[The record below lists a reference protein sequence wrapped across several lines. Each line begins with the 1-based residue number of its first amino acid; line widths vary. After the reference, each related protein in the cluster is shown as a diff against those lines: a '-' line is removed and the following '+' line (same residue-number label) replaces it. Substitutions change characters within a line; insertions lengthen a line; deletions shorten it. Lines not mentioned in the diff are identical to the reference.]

1 MPKDKPKKL
10 TPQQWEQEQLKKGY
24 KYAFNETP
32 DKLEMR
38 RKSGAAPVFYNPEE
52 YALDGEVVR
61 PLKGGDPMKAYIKY
75 GELMEQDPTQPTQ
88 SKTRVAPKRQYVQP
102 VEGRK
107 PIEFGPYQNFD
118 PNTGKYY
125 DPISGQEITPVIE
138 GKKKGGLVKKYG
150 MGGAVT
156 MAGKTGA
163 AAAEEL
169 AKQSGS
175 GMMGAGTQGAASS
188 LAGPLSALG
197 TTAATAIQAGNTP
210 NEQGEINEGKAA
222 LSGGLKYASTVAP
235 IAANPA
241 LLAATGGL
249 SALAIPVAGGIGAIV
264 EARKAGENNDKAVAE
279 FNKQKLADETA
290 KSDSRIQEAIRKR
303 ELGYS
308 KGGKIVGKG
317 TGTSDGI
324 TAKVRAGSFIV
335 PAKNA
340 EIAEEIRE
348 KVLRKAPSKKANLSQ
363 GGGVEVK
370 LSNGEHMFD
379 ENEAKEIEIELGPEI
394 FKMLAPES
402 EDVNE
407 LGEDYG
413 EMASGGKVSISKAK
427 EILRDGTAHG
437 KPLTDKQKRYF
448 GWMAGG
454 GMKCGGMVKG
464 YAKGGTVTG
473 DDDEKFINDKR
484 KELDALKKQLD
495 DAAAKEAKT
504 VQEKR
509 AAENKK
515 IAYEAAKKRFDEA
528 VDKFQKAK
536 EGYSR
541 YEKAVNESTK
551 KYPKEASG
559 NTERLKVQV
568 DELDKLR
575 KDMKEKAAVI
585 EKASPKQSAATP
597 EAKESTTKVKPYTA
611 GGEQVDLTRPKETK
625 TATEIPATTTTAG
638 TKRAA
643 PKRTASTEMSAA
655 KKAEIAN
662 TRSQFQQ
669 NAMDTIDQDYADVM
683 AETAA
688 LEKGLPKEYEPTV
701 NPPSPSNPVGNKMA
715 QPTQAAGQTA
725 SPNWQGGLTQALGYG
740 IPALQTA
747 VGASALS
754 KLGKRP
760 IDKLDP
766 EYLQSIQ
773 QAKDRALQAEK
784 EAQFGMTAE
793 EKFLLG
799 QENQGLLNQSRAAA
813 RNYSGGS
820 GATAFQQE
828 RMGIQDAY
836 GRGLLTKVRD
846 NALKLQK
853 QGIAADR
860 AAYADQLIAGKT
872 DMNRRLFNDQLQA
885 WQQNQLAAGDLT
897 SQGLSNLMSQN
908 RYNQF
913 LQNRESYQ

>member
-1 MPKDKPKKL
+1 M
-10 TPQQWEQEQLKKGY
+10 EQE
-24 KYAFNETP
+24 
-32 DKLEMR
+32 
-38 RKSGAAPVFYNPEE
+38 PV
-52 YALDGEVVR
+52 
-61 PLKGGDPMKAYIKY
+61 KAN
-75 GELMEQDPTQPTQ
+75 QP
-88 SKTRVAPKRQYVQP
+88 KTRVAPKRQYVQP

-107 PIEFGPYQNFD
+107 PMEFGPYQNFD

-125 DPISGQEITPVIE
+125 DPISGQEITPIIE

-163 AAAEEL
+163 DAAEEL

-175 GMMGAGTQGAASS
+175 GMMGAGTQGLVGG
-188 LAGPLSALG
+188 LAGPASALG

-454 GMKCGGMVKG
+454 GMKCGGMVKE
-464 YAKGGTVTG
+464 YKKGGSV
-473 DDDEKFINDKR
+473 EKNDPTDKY
-484 KELDALKKQLD
+484 
-495 DAAAKEAKT
+495 AAT
-504 VQEKR
+504 R
-509 AAENKK
+509 L
-515 IAYEAAKKRFDEA
+515 
-528 VDKFQKAK
+528 
-536 EGYSR
+536 
-541 YEKAVNESTK
+541 NEEMK
-551 KYPKEASG
+551 G
-559 NTERLKVQV
+559 
-568 DELDKLR
+568 
-575 KDMKEKAAVI
+575 KEK
-585 EKASPKQSAATP
+585 K
-597 EAKESTTKVKPYTA
+597 
-611 GGEQVDLTRPKETK
+611 L
-625 TATEIPATTTTAG
+625 AG
-638 TKRAA
+638 TKPAP
-643 PKRTASTEMSAA
+643 PKRKKVEIDPITDVEQLSLRELEGTGKKSYNEMAAEMAFENQATKAPSATPSTTTQSALATSVSPMVAA
-655 KKAEIAN
+655 K
-662 TRSQFQQ
+662 TTTQ
-669 NAMDTIDQDYADVM
+669 
-683 AETAA
+683 
-688 LEKGLPKEYEPTV
+688 
-701 NPPSPSNPVGNKMA
+701 SPQS
-715 QPTQAAGQTA
+715 AGQTA
-725 SPNWQGGLTQALGYG
+725 STNWQGGLTQALGYG

-784 EAQFGMTAE
+784 EAQFGMTAD

-799 QENQGLLNQSRAAA
+799 QENQGLLNQARAAA

-853 QGIAADR
+853 QGVAADR

-913 LQNRESYQ
+913 LQNREAYK